1 MKNIYALAFLVLLSC
16 GSNKTQIVK
25 SWKSPDVSVEKGEY
39 KKILISV
46 LVKDEETRQFVED
59 RIVKT
64 NSAFYASHPIFKS
77 KEIMQN
83 VERSKALLKEQNFD
97 AVITMQL
104 VKTDVT
110 DRFVPD
116 TFNGGYWGYHNYY
129 YAGFWEPGYYRE
141 ENSYLIETNVFSL
154 KEDKLLWAGITSTID
169 PKTLE
174 KAIDEI
180 LNEVRSQMIKDKLIS
195 RN

>member
-1 MKNIYALAFLVLLSC
+1 MKNICALVFLVLLSC
-16 GSNKTQIVK
+16 GSNKTQVVK
-25 SWKSPDVSVEKGEY
+25 SWKAPDVGVEKGEY

-59 RIVKT
+59 RIAKT
-64 NSAFYASHPIFKS
+64 NSAFHASHPIFKS

-83 VERSKALLKEQNFD
+83 VERSKAMLKEQNFD
-97 AVITMQL
+97 GVITMQL
-104 VKTDVT
+104 VKSDVT

-129 YAGFWEPGYYRE
+129 YAPFYEPGYYRE
-141 ENSYLIETNVFSL
+141 ENSYFIETNVFSL
-154 KEDKLLWAGITSTID
+154 KDDKLLWSGITSTVD

-174 KAIDEI
+174 KAIDDV
-180 LNEVRSQMIKDKLIS
+180 LKEVRAQMIKDKLIS
-195 RN
+195 GK

>member
-1 MKNIYALAFLVLLSC
+1 MKNIYTLVLLVLLSC

-25 SWKSPDVSVEKGEY
+25 SWKAPDVGVDKAEY

-64 NSAFYASHPIFKS
+64 NSAFYPSHTIFKS

-83 VERSKALLKEQNFD
+83 VDRSKALLKEQNFD
-97 AVITMQL
+97 GVITMQL

-154 KEDKLLWAGITSTID
+154 KEDKLLWAGITSTVD

-174 KAIDEI
+174 KAIDDI
-180 LNEVRSQMIKDKLIS
+180 LKEVRSQMIKDKLIS
-195 RN
+195 RK